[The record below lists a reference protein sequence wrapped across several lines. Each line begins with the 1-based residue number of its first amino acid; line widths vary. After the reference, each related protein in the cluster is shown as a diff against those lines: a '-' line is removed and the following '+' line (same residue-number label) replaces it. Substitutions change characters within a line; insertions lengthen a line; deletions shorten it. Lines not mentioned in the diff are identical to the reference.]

1 MEILVKAGQFLLSLS
16 FLIVLHE
23 LGHFIP
29 ARLFKTRVEKFF
41 LFFDIK
47 GALFQRKIGETVYGI
62 GWLPLGGYVKIAG
75 MIDESM
81 DKEQMAKPPEPW
93 EFRSKPA
100 WQRIIIMLG
109 GITVNLILGVLIYS
123 MVLFVWG
130 EQDLRI
136 DKAPYGL
143 SFVEP
148 LKEAGLQDGDVILS
162 LEGQPVRYTDDFRK
176 AVFGSQVRSAEVLR
190 GGVRQTLD
198 FPVELG
204 QVLLDQSKEMKRGT
218 TPINV
223 NLPTIVDRLNPGS
236 GAEKAGLRSGD
247 QIVSIGGIATPYFGN
262 VVEAL
267 AGFAGQDE
275 VAIGIVRQNGNGD
288 KRPAVDRSAQPL
300 PRMDSESLSL
310 KASVDVDGKLGFFP
324 VAYDAL
330 DGYEFEDLQFGP
342 VAALAGGWDKAW
354 STLSGYVSS
363 MRFLFRPGGSQQLGG
378 FITLGSI
385 FSPEWNW
392 RSFWNITA
400 LLSLILAFMNLLP
413 IPALDGGHVMFLLFE
428 MISGRK
434 PSERF
439 MEYST
444 LIGLLF
450 VGTLMLVANG
460 NDLWKWFTGQL

>member
-1 MEILVKAGQFLLSLS
+1 MEILIKAGQFLLSLS

-41 LFFDIK
+41 LFFDVK
-47 GALFQRKIGETVYGI
+47 GALFKKKIGETVYGI

-81 DKEQMAKPPEPW
+81 DKEQMAKPAEPW

-109 GITVNLILGVLIYS
+109 GITVNLILGIVIYG
-123 MVLFVWG
+123 MVLFIWG

-136 DKAPYGL
+136 DKVPYGL

-148 LKEAGLQDGDVILS
+148 LKEAGLQDGDVVLS
-162 LEGQPVRYTDDFRK
+162 LQGQPIHYSDDFRK
-176 AVFGSQVRSAEVLR
+176 VVFGTSVTTAEVLR
-190 GGVRQTLD
+190 NGMRQTLE
-198 FPVELG
+198 FPTELG
-204 QVLLDQSKEMKRGT
+204 QVLLDHSEEMKRGT

-223 NLPTIVDRLNPGS
+223 NLPTFVDRVSPGL
-236 GAEKAGLRSGD
+236 GAEAAGLRKGD
-247 QIVSIGGIATPYFGN
+247 RIVSVGGTATPYFGN

-267 AGFAGQDE
+267 KGHAGKSG
-275 VAIGIVRQNGNGD
+275 VPIGIIRQNDEN
-288 KRPAVDRSAQPL
+288 RPTVDRVAQPM
-300 PRMDSESLSL
+300 PRLDSESLTL
-310 KASVDVDGKLGFFP
+310 LASVDGEGKLGFFP

-363 MRFLFRPGGSQQLGG
+363 MRFLFRPGGTKQLGG

-413 IPALDGGHVMFLLFE
+413 IPALDGGHVMFLLYE
-428 MISGRK
+428 MVSGRK
-434 PSERF
+434 PSEKV

-444 LIGLLF
+444 LLGLLF
-450 VGTLMLVANG
+450 VGALMLLANG
-460 NDLWKWFTGQL
+460 NDLWKWFTGTL